1 MYNNTGNVRYLSVFS
16 DMMKKYQESCRS
28 SLDGYRFTP
37 NETAM
42 MIYMLKHPEIDT
54 AKDIARNLGI
64 SQSLICRSV
73 DSLTRKG
80 LIDVVKDSEDR
91 RVNHLT
97 LNIKEKSLK
106 NTLLSMDPDFE
117 KQMTEGVAADDLAVF
132 QRVISRHGSKCRRSI
147 V

>member
-16 DMMKKYQESCRS
+16 DIMKKYQESCRS

-132 QRVISRHGSKCRRSI
+132 QRVISRMAANVGA

>member
-54 AKDIARNLGI
+54 AKDIAKNLGI

-117 KQMTEGVAADDLAVF
+117 KKMTEGVAADDLAVF
-132 QRVISRHGSKCRRSI
+132 QRVISRMAANVGA

>member
-1 MYNNTGNVRYLSVFS
+1 MYNNTGNVRYRSVFS

-132 QRVISRHGSKCRRSI
+132 QRVISRMAANVGA

>member
-54 AKDIARNLGI
+54 AMDIARNLGI

-132 QRVISRHGSKCRRSI
+132 QRVISRMAANVGA

>member
-42 MIYMLKHPEIDT
+42 MIYMLKHPEIVT
-54 AKDIARNLGI
+54 AKDIARDLGI

-132 QRVISRHGSKCRRSI
+132 QRVISRMAANVGA

>member
-28 SLDGYRFTP
+28 NLDGYRFTP

-42 MIYMLKHPEIDT
+42 MIYMLKHPEVDT

-97 LNIKEKSLK
+97 LNIKDKSLR

-117 KQMTEGVAADDLAVF
+117 KQMTQGVTDDDLIVF
-132 QRVISRHGSKCRRSI
+132 QRVISRMAANVGA